1 MHTSRATDASHSSTS
16 QTLIP
21 LADESVFVRQQ
32 VRKRSPFK
40 FLYDVLDTVSDP
52 ELPILSIWEMGILQ
66 DIEVGGGSIVVVIT
80 PTYSGCP
87 AMSVIEAD
95 IVQALQQSGFANVF
109 VQLRLT
115 PVWTTDWMSAGAQKR
130 LIEFGVSAPGE
141 LCCPQCE
148 SHDVELVSE
157 FGSTACKALYRC
169 STCLETFDYIKR
181 F

>member
-1 MHTSRATDASHSSTS
+1 MQTSSATKDQHSSTS

-21 LADESVFVRQQ
+21 LADEAVFVRQQ
-32 VRKRSPFK
+32 VRQRSPFK
-40 FLYDVLDTVSDP
+40 FLYDVLDAVSDP
-52 ELPILSIWEMGILQ
+52 EIPILSIWDMGILQ
-66 DIEVGGGSIVVVIT
+66 DIEVGGGCIVVVIT

-95 IVQALQQSGFANVF
+95 IVQALQQAAFANVF

-115 PVWTTDWMSAGAQKR
+115 PVWTTDWMSIGAQKR
-130 LIEFGVSAPGE
+130 LVEFGVSAPSE
-141 LCCPQCE
+141 LCCPQCDI
-148 SHDVELVSE
+148 HDVELVSE

-169 STCLETFDYIKR
+169 RTCFETFDYFKR